1 MSKFAVIL
9 AAAGKSSRFNAK
21 SNPFAGG
28 LRTKP
33 FVALNGRAV
42 WLYSAERFA
51 LRKDV
56 AEIVLVVSPEDRR
69 EVEERYA
76 MEILLNRVKV
86 VEGGA
91 ERYLSVQNALAALS
105 PDVDY
110 VAVHDAARP
119 CITDGEIE
127 RVFSEALRT
136 GAAILATPIV
146 GSIKRSQ
153 RVDGDRTVVSSS
165 VPRENLWEAQ
175 TPQVFEKNLLTS
187 AYRERAAEARP
198 TDDCELIQ
206 ALGRNVSIVPGSRFN
221 IKITTGEDLT
231 IAEHYMDIVSKN
243 NLKAGL
249 FF

>member
-69 EVEERYA
+69 EVEDRYA

-91 ERYLSVQNALAALS
+91 ERYLSVQNALAAVS

-119 CITDGEIE
+119 CITDG
-127 RVFSEALRT
+127 
-136 GAAILATPIV
+136 
-146 GSIKRSQ
+146 
-153 RVDGDRTVVSSS
+153 
-165 VPRENLWEAQ
+165 
-175 TPQVFEKNLLTS
+175 
-187 AYRERAAEARP
+187 
-198 TDDCELIQ
+198 
-206 ALGRNVSIVPGSRFN
+206 
-221 IKITTGEDLT
+221 
-231 IAEHYMDIVSKN
+231 
-243 NLKAGL
+243 
-249 FF
+249 